1 MSKILFLYSGEGT
14 SNSESSYKLLKT
26 SRYWAEIRE
35 TLRAEL
41 DLDLEQLWRRE
52 IGQHRCPYS
61 PLLTIICQICL
72 SDLWTRWGHAPDVV
86 IGHSIGELS
95 AAFQAGF
102 YALGEILR
110 LTLQIGQTAAKLD
123 GMMMHGILSD
133 RQIGELPVSLSSLNF
148 RDGAGK
154 HVTVSGYREQMA
166 EFLRDNPGFTEMRPL
181 HPWHHRDYHRY
192 LDGLQTA
199 PSRRG
204 NGALFVSGV
213 TAGLES
219 SLQADHWQRWLS
231 RPIDFIASM
240 QAVRNLYPDQDME
253 VIEIGFHPVLEKCCE
268 VFTSHRYV
276 SSMYRGE
283 DEIGWILFQRKKL
296 DQGPFLAGLVKAID
310 AFRPGLDP
318 AAGLAYQGFTS
329 RTFVEFAA
337 VLEPYFPGLAPQDF
351 YRYKSVQQLIRQ
363 FGEASQG
370 QEAVR
375 QGGRKQEV
383 VIAGMSCRFPA
394 AAQTPAQFWRALLG
408 RDDQVRADPLRGDFE
423 AGFLDAEVSRFDH
436 RYFGISEAEAR
447 SMDPQQILALELAE
461 MLWKDAGL
469 DPATLNRKRVGVYL
483 GVWNEEYRGD
493 PASVYYPTGTNPS
506 IVASRI
512 SYHYDLRGPSW
523 VSNTACSSS
532 LVALHYACKDIEAGR
547 VDYAI
552 AGGVNMILGN
562 AFTGQ
567 MKRSGFLSRE
577 QRCKAFDDSANGYAR
592 AEGGGLVLLANR
604 NLVERYYAAVLGS
617 AINQNGGRA
626 QVITAPHP
634 EAQEELILE
643 ACQEAGIEPGR
654 IDYVECHGTGTRLGD
669 PIEIS
674 AIQNTIARGRRK
686 ACYLGSVK
694 SNIGHLESAAGIAGL
709 IKAVLVLNHG
719 RIPPNLHFQA
729 PNQFIDFDSHLLRVV
744 AEETSLD
751 QRAIIGVS
759 SFGFGG
765 ANAHVLVKGVEEQVR
780 KTVEDLPIPFDR
792 RRALALSEYY
802 RLEAA
807 PENGQ
812 GRQAA
817 RAPQAPAEVRSLVEQ
832 AFAAVTNIQNIDP
845 SIELTDQGLD
855 SLGATQFLTTL
866 QQRLGVELEADL
878 LFDYPLVDQLVAF
891 LEKKRAAAS
900 GQATARASEQAAG
913 REPL

>member
-1 MSKILFLYSGEGT
+1 MRKVVFLYSGEGT
-14 SNSESSYKLLKT
+14 SNPESSYKLIKT
-26 SRYWAEIRE
+26 SRYWTEIRE
-35 TLRAEL
+35 ILRVEMN
-41 DLDLEQLWRRE
+41 LDLEQLWRRE
-52 IGQHRCPYS
+52 IGQHRCPHS

-72 SDLWTRWGHAPDVV
+72 SDLWTRWGWAPDAV

-102 YALGEILR
+102 YSLQEILR
-110 LTLQIGQTAAKLD
+110 LTLQIGQVAAKLD
-123 GMMMHGILSD
+123 GAMMHGTLSD
-133 RQIGELPVSLSSLNF
+133 RQIEELAVSLSSLNF
-148 RDGAGK
+148 RDGPGK
-154 HVTVSGYREQMA
+154 HVTVSGYREQMT
-166 EFLRDNPGFTEMRPL
+166 EFLKDNPGFTEMRPP
-181 HPWHHRDYHRY
+181 HPWHHRDYGRH
-192 LDGLQTA
+192 LDGLRTA

-204 NGALFVSGV
+204 DGALFVSGV
-213 TAGLES
+213 TTGVQR

-240 QAVRNLYPDQDME
+240 QAVRDLVPDRDLE

-268 VFTSHRYV
+268 VFPAHRYA

-283 DEIGWILFQRKKL
+283 DEIEWILFQRNKL
-296 DQGPFLAGLVKAID
+296 DQGSFLAAITQAVD
-310 AFRPGLDP
+310 TFRPGLDP

-329 RTFVEFAA
+329 RTFVELAA
-337 VLEPYFPGLAPQDF
+337 ALEPYFPGLAPQDF
-351 YRYKSVQQLIRQ
+351 YRYKSVAQLIRR
-363 FGEASQG
+363 FGEASPG
-370 QEAVR
+370 QEAAR

-394 AAQTPAQFWRALLG
+394 SAQTPAQFWRALLG
-408 RDDQVRADPLRGDFE
+408 GEDQVRADPLRGDFE
-423 AGFLDAEVSRFDH
+423 AGFLDPEVSRFDH
-436 RYFGISEAEAR
+436 RYFHISEAEAR

-461 MLWKDAGL
+461 MLWKDAGI
-469 DPATLNRKRVGVYL
+469 DPAALNSKRVGVYL
-483 GVWNEEYRGD
+483 GVWNQEYPGD

-523 VSNTACSSS
+523 VNNTACSSS

-654 IDYVECHGTGTRLGD
+654 IDYVECHGTGTRIGD

-674 AIQNTIARGRRK
+674 AIQNTIARGRREV
-686 ACYLGSVK
+686 CYVGSVK

-709 IKAVLVLNHG
+709 IKAVLMLNHG
-719 RIPPNLHFQA
+719 RIPANLHFRT

-744 AEETSLD
+744 AEETPL
-751 QRAIIGVS
+751 APGAVIGVS

-765 ANAHVLVKGVEEQVR
+765 ANAHVLIAGVEEQVR
-780 KTVEDLPIPFDR
+780 KAVRDLPIPFDR

-807 PENGQ
+807 PENGR
-812 GRQAA
+812 GRPAA
-817 RAPQAPAEVRSLVEQ
+817 RAPQSPQTPAEVRGLVEQ
-832 AFAAVTNIQNIDP
+832 AFAAVTNIQTIDP
-845 SIELTDQGLD
+845 SVALTEQGLD

-866 QQRLGVELEADL
+866 QQHLGVELEADL
-878 LFDYPLVDQLVAF
+878 LFDCPLVDQLVAF
-891 LEKKRAAAS
+891 LEKKRAGGGQVG
-900 GQATARASEQAAG
+900 GQAVPG